1 MVFLVNSIWTL
12 SNRLPLLFP
21 TSSDFSKKSHFTVRT
36 LQRLKHEDG
45 DSAFGLKG
53 GSVNVSTRLF
63 LLRDPLAI
71 KSAGIESMDIG
82 LSSKPKIIV

>member
-1 MVFLVNSIWTL
+1 MRKYFTEFME
-12 SNRLPLLFP
+12 RLIY
-21 TSSDFSKKSHFTVRT
+21 
-36 LQRLKHEDG
+36 EDG

-71 KSAGIESMDIG
+71 KNTGIESMDIG